1 MTSLAEVWCC
11 QSRQERDADSEEHMG
26 GRKRQSLISKTRS
39 QKRNGD
45 QVLALANKTRLLPKQ
60 SPTGLPTARYA
71 AARAGHRHLVN
82 LA

>member
-1 MTSLAEVWCC
+1 MTCLAELWRC
-11 QSRQERDADSEEHMG
+11 QSRQERDADSEKHMG

-39 QKRNGD
+39 QKRDGD

-60 SPTGLPTARYA
+60 SPTGLPTAQYT
-71 AARAGHRHLVN
+71 AARAGHGHLVN